1 MQKNVYYSFKSRAK
15 MEKKIPIA
23 ANYIFTKELKEKV
36 EALEGI
42 KGDKLVFKL
51 NGSIVF
57 LSVLLFVFFS
67 QSHSFS

>member
-1 MQKNVYYSFKSRAK
+1 

-57 LSVLLFVFFS
+57 LSVHLFVFFS
-67 QSHSFS
+67 LNLVLFHRGAKANRENIQ